1 MDELSA
7 LSDSDI
13 ERERQQC
20 LIDIRYAKR
29 LGKNALD
36 VAERF
41 NLLSRELSD
50 RLSE

>member
-1 MDELSA
+1 MDDFSTLSTPE
-7 LSDSDI
+7 I

-29 LGKNALD
+29 VGKDPLL

-41 NLLSRELSD
+41 NLLSRELNS
-50 RLSE
+50 RSQA